1 MSVLFVRTA
10 RTTALIAMFVSAP
23 AFAQAVAVRDLPKPS
38 REIEDPFSLVTT
50 AIEIKPGQVLAL
62 DGIELELAM
71 VDFAQGSKTAIGR
84 QGSGPGEYRVP
95 TGLFRL
101 AGDTIW
107 ILDAA
112 QQRLV
117 AFNPDLT
124 AGTSIPMIMFDQ
136 STMTATSAP
145 FFTDRKGQVYASAMA
160 IQVGRGGAGGTDAQ
174 ISLPDSVGVVKID
187 PRGKVPRAELARV
200 RFPISGKPDIKMNG
214 TAMKY
219 TMAYPG
225 LVASDPWTVFP
236 DGRIA
241 IVRGAN
247 YSVEFIAPD
256 GKKSAPTRIAYSPIR
271 VTAADQKAEMDE
283 ARDAGAGEGSAED
296 DAGRHD
302 DGLRA
307 AATGVMA
314 GELSAGGAVRRAG
327 WCGRPVV
334 GEALDPDPYR
344 AGAVGRDRPGRE
356 AGRQLAPA
364 GEDDAGSGRSGRRVH
379 DPHRRRRPPI
389 LAEGGDWT
397 VGVGQVVS
405 G

>member
-101 AGDTIW
+101 AGDTNW

-283 ARDAGAGEGSAED
+283 ARRVMQEQGKAAQKMMPAGMTMDFELLPPASWPANYPPVAPLGALAGADGRLWVKRSTPIRIGREQWDVIDQGGKLVASWRLPAKTTLVAVGQGVVYTTRTDED
-296 DAGRHD
+296 DLRYLQRVEIGR
-302 DGLRA
+302 
-307 AATGVMA
+307 
-314 GELSAGGAVRRAG
+314 
-327 WCGRPVV
+327 
-334 GEALDPDPYR
+334 
-344 AGAVGRDRPGRE
+344 
-356 AGRQLAPA
+356 
-364 GEDDAGSGRSGRRVH
+364 
-379 DPHRRRRPPI
+379 
-389 LAEGGDWT
+389 
-397 VGVGQVVS
+397 
-405 G
+405 